1 MQESNPERLGW
12 MQGFPPSKDKTI
24 RFNDGSFYQWPQLRW
39 TFSNI
44 QQLVPTKSVWRGD
57 KAAVTLPKHDL
68 DFEQLIITTENGEQL
83 TWLQALENGQTD
95 GLAILYQGVLV
106 HESYHAGCKPHL
118 PHTVMSCGKSIAG
131 IVAEILITKGVL
143 NENAKMSTYLPEYK
157 GTAWEDATLRQALD
171 MLVGLKFDED
181 YFDRNSDVWL
191 FLRAGGMVPT
201 SPNDK
206 GPKTLV
212 DYLVTVEKQG
222 QHGEAFAY
230 REPNINA
237 ITWLIQRVT
246 NTDLA
251 ELVSTHIWRHIGA
264 EHDAYYMLD
273 SIGFCTTP
281 SCTLRD
287 FARLGEF
294 VRTGGSEQ
302 QLKSDY
308 IHRLAQGG
316 DQSLFEKAKLKA
328 MKGWSYNGL
337 WWIRHTEKG
346 NKVMARGAHG
356 QFLYIDPIAEVVI
369 ARFASTEQAPS
380 YLKDD
385 INMPLFD
392 AVIKHIEDK
401 LKNN

>member
-1 MQESNPERLGW
+1 MPESNPERLGW
-12 MQGFPPSKDKTI
+12 MQGFPPSKDKVI
-24 RFNDGSFYQWPQLRW
+24 RFNDGTFYQWPQLRW

-44 QQLVPTKSVWRGD
+44 QQLVPTKFVWRGD
-57 KAAVTLPKHDL
+57 KAATALPKHDL
-68 DFEQLIITTENGEQL
+68 NFEQLTITIENGEQL
-83 TWLQALENGQTD
+83 TWEQALESGQTD
-95 GLAILYQGVLV
+95 GLAILHKGVLV

-131 IVAEILITKGVL
+131 IIAEILMTKGVL
-143 NENAKMSTYLPEYK
+143 NENALMSSYMPEYK
-157 GTAWEDATLRQALD
+157 GTAWEDATLRQTLD
-171 MLVGLKFDED
+171 MLIGLKFNED

-201 SPNDK
+201 SPDDI
-206 GPKTLV
+206 GPKSLV
-212 DYLVTVEKQG
+212 DYLVTVKKQG
-222 QHGEAFAY
+222 EHGQAFAY

-237 ITWLIQRVT
+237 ITWLLQRIT

-251 ELVSTHIWRHIGA
+251 ELVSTHIWQHIGA

-273 SIGFCTTP
+273 GIGFCTTP

-294 VRTGGSEQ
+294 VRTGGEGQ
-302 QLKSDY
+302 QLSSDY
-308 IHRLAQGG
+308 IHKLAQGG
-316 DQSLFEKAKLKA
+316 DPALFAKATHSS

-356 QFLYIDPIAEVVI
+356 QFLYIDPTAEVVI

-380 YLKDD
+380 YLKDN

-392 AVIKHIEDK
+392 TITKHIEDTIGAS
-401 LKNN
+401 